1 MEKFYAYIDKSTNN
15 IIGKGTC
22 KLLSD
27 NLVSLEVD
35 EEIYNREFDDKF
47 KATHS
52 YNEDLGAIALK
63 PNAEEI
69 ITELDKARAKNL
81 SMTPLDFIKAL
92 EKFAGITY
100 AQVKELCDN
109 YPEIDRELRFC
120 QNVYRNNPMFSQEAL
135 AQLPEA
141 FRLTDKQIDDLFIAV
156 DNMKKG
162 LM

>member
-1 MEKFYAYIDKSTNN
+1 MYILKAQDGTLLTFDKNVN
-15 IIGKGTC
+15 ILNK
-22 KLLSD
+22 
-27 NLVSLEVD
+27 LVSKVSAYKDAIIEQLPENKT
-35 EEIYNREFDDKF
+35 IYNRAVVTIEEAK
-47 KATHS
+47 
-52 YNEDLGAIALK
+52 ILK
-63 PNAEEI
+63 EQDEKERI
-69 ITELDKARAKNL
+69 QGL

-100 AQVKELCDN
+100 AQVKELCDT

-156 DNMKKG
+156 DNLKNG
-162 LM
+162 NT

>member
-1 MEKFYAYIDKSTNN
+1 MYILKAQDGTLLTFDKNVN
-15 IIGKGTC
+15 ILNK
-22 KLLSD
+22 
-27 NLVSLEVD
+27 LVSKVSAYKDAIIKQLPENKT
-35 EEIYNREFDDKF
+35 IYNRAVVTIEE
-47 KATHS
+47 A
-52 YNEDLGAIALK
+52 NILK
-63 PNAEEI
+63 EQDEKERI
-69 ITELDKARAKNL
+69 QGL

-92 EKFAGITY
+92 EQLAGITY
-100 AQVKELCDN
+100 EQIKNLCDT

-141 FRLTDKQIDDLFIAV
+141 FRLTDEQIDNLFIAV

>member
-1 MEKFYAYIDKSTNN
+1 MFIAKYNDLIVLAKNTREE
-15 IIGKGTC
+15 
-22 KLLSD
+22 
-27 NLVSLEVD
+27 LEQALQFMVYD
-35 EEIYNREFDDKF
+35 TIEEISEKLQLVNGKY
-47 KATHS
+47 
-52 YNEDLGAIALK
+52 
-63 PNAEEI
+63 
-69 ITELDKARAKNL
+69 ITEQEAKQIERDKINRL

-100 AQVKELCDN
+100 AQVKELCDT

-156 DNMKKG
+156 DNLKNG
-162 LM
+162 NV

>member
-1 MEKFYAYIDKSTNN
+1 MFIAKHNN
-15 IIGKGTC
+15 LIILAKNTREE
-22 KLLSD
+22 
-27 NLVSLEVD
+27 LEQALQFMVYD
-35 EEIYNREFDDKF
+35 TIEEISEKLQLVNGKYVTEQEAKQIERDKIN
-47 KATHS
+47 S
-52 YNEDLGAIALK
+52 
-63 PNAEEI
+63 
-69 ITELDKARAKNL
+69 L

-100 AQVKELCDN
+100 TQVKELCDN

-156 DNMKKG
+156 DNLKSG
-162 LM
+162 NT